1 MFYVIGNNEIRV
13 IDEIDGTLTVVKF
26 ADVTII
32 NAIHSVYSD
41 PTIAEFFPIL
51 TTGLVAGSYKI

>member
-1 MFYVIGNNEIRV
+1 MFYVIGKSEIRV
-13 IDEIDGTLTVVKF
+13 IDETSATLVVVKF
-26 ADVTII
+26 ADITII

-41 PTIAEFFPIL
+41 PTIAVSFPIL

>member
-1 MFYVIGNNEIRV
+1 MFYLIGRNEIRV
-13 IDEIDGTLTVVKF
+13 IDETSATMTVVKF
-26 ADVTII
+26 ADITII

-41 PTIAEFFPIL
+41 PTIAEIIPIL